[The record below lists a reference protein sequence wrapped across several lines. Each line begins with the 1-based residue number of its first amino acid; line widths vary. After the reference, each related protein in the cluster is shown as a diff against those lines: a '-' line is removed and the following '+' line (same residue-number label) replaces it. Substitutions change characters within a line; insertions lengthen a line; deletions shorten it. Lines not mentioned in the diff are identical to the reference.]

1 MKQNDLLAFDQS
13 FHKQFVIGVDEVGR
27 GCLAGPL
34 VAASVIIDTENLE
47 SIKLLSGINDSKQ
60 LTAKKRETLE
70 PIIKDNLDYKI
81 ISFSSHEIDQQGVEI
96 INQLALSK
104 AITAHNYSIQET
116 VVLVDG
122 NGIRNSSID
131 HKGIIKGDSKSLAVA
146 CASVIAKV
154 YRDQLMIELFE
165 QYPEYQWQSNKG
177 YGSKVHQQAILEHGL
192 TDYHRRSF
200 CRKLLSD

>member
-1 MKQNDLLAFDQS
+1 MKQNDLFVFDQS

-34 VAASVIIDTENLE
+34 VAASVIIDTDNLE

-70 PIIKDNLDYKI
+70 PIIKDNLNYKI

-116 VVLVDG
+116 AVLVDG
-122 NGIRNSSID
+122 NGIRNSDIN
-131 HKGIIKGDSKSLAVA
+131 HKGVIKGDSKSLAVA

-154 YRDQLMIELFE
+154 YRDQLMIELSE
-165 QYPEYQWQSNKG
+165 SYPEYQWQSNKG

-200 CRKLLSD
+200 CRKLLS